1 MSGEPRAEV
10 PPTPRL
16 SLSSTPFGPAVI
28 VWVMGEV
35 DVVTAPR
42 LLTMLD
48 RHLADPEVGVSVLD
62 LSQVEFLGASGLVV
76 LAELATRAATGGPRA
91 LGTVL
96 LVAPATHR
104 PVVRPWRLMNLDDVV
119 PLYPTVLDALEGR
132 DDLPVRARSDQPSA
146 ASRTTR

>member
-1 MSGEPRAEV
+1 MRGRGRAALFR
-10 PPTPRL
+10 T
-16 SLSSTPFGPAVI
+16 
-28 VWVMGEV
+28 
-35 DVVTAPR
+35 
-42 LLTMLD
+42 
-48 RHLADPEVGVSVLD
+48 
-62 LSQVEFLGASGLVV
+62 
-76 LAELATRAATGGPRA
+76 TRAATGGPRA
-91 LGTVL
+91 RGPVL